1 VRAVVVGGGI
11 AGLAAA
17 RRLEL
22 VAPTAEI
29 MLIESDSVLGGK
41 LRTERVDGFVIEAA
55 PDSFLSR
62 KERGIGLVD
71 ELGLGDE
78 LIARRPEHHHTFIRR
93 GDDLHP
99 LPEGLTGMIPTNLE
113 ALERSELLSPAGKL
127 RFASEPDVPPAAGD
141 ADESVASFVSRR
153 FGREAYESLVEPLM
167 TGIYGG
173 DGDRLSL
180 RATFPQLRV
189 LELEHGSILRG
200 LSAPPPTELPPFVS
214 LRDGLGTLVSAVVEA
229 FERTE
234 QLLGRAA
241 ARVSRPA
248 GGFRVEL
255 ADGEVIEADGIV
267 VATPAYVAAE
277 LLADLDPE
285 LAAAHAAIPYASSV
299 VVTLAFSRA
308 DVTPLDGYGYLVPR
322 VDGADVLACTW
333 TSQKWD
339 GRAPDESVLVR
350 VYAGRFG
357 GRDLTQDTDDA
368 LVALARAEFRLVGG
382 AAEPVLTRVDRW
394 PLGMPQYLL
403 GHPERLVQIDS
414 LVSEHPGLAVAG
426 AAYRGVGI
434 PDCIRSGE
442 LAAESV
448 ARALAGARA

>member
-1 VRAVVVGGGI
+1 MRVAVVGGGI

-22 VAPTAEI
+22 VAPAAEI
-29 MLIESDSVLGGK
+29 VLVESDSVLGGK
-41 LRTERVDGFVIEAA
+41 LRTEHINGFVIEAA

-62 KERGIGLVD
+62 KERGVGLVD
-71 ELGLGDE
+71 ELGLHDE
-78 LIARRPEHHHTFIRR
+78 LVGRRPEHHHTFVRR
-93 GDDLHP
+93 GNDLHP

-113 ALERSELLSPAGKL
+113 ALERSELLSPEGKL

-141 ADESVASFVSRR
+141 EDESVASFVSRR
-153 FGREAYESLVEPLM
+153 FGREAYEALVEPLM

-200 LSAPPPTELPPFVS
+200 LSAPPPPGELPPFVS
-214 LRDGLGTLVSAVVEA
+214 LRDGMGSLVSAVVNA

-234 QLLGRAA
+234 LLLGRAA
-241 ARVSRPA
+241 ARVCRRPDGYA
-248 GGFRVEL
+248 LEL
-255 ADGEVIEADGIV
+255 VDGEVSEVDGVV
-267 VATPAYVAAE
+267 VATPAFVTAD
-277 LLADLDPE
+277 LLADLDSE

-333 TSQKWD
+333 TSQKWE
-339 GRAPDESVLVR
+339 GRAPDDSVLIR

-357 GRDLTQDTDDA
+357 GRDLTQDADDE
-368 LVALARAEFRLVGG
+368 LVALASCRGRARRRRRGPG
-382 AAEPVLTRVDRW
+382 A
-394 PLGMPQYLL
+394 
-403 GHPERLVQIDS
+403 
-414 LVSEHPGLAVAG
+414 
-426 AAYRGVGI
+426 
-434 PDCIRSGE
+434 RSRAP
-442 LAAESV
+442 LAARDAAVPPRSSGTS
-448 ARALAGARA
+448 RADRFRVVGAPGARRRRGCVPRRGYPRLHPLR